1 MQGNH
6 VIMCECAYANC
17 FCFRPPRA
25 FACIKCHFFF
35 FANDETG
42 LNAKIKAEATKMLT
56 PRGGEKREKD
66 SAPGY
71 AMEKDTGFCEPQ

>member
-1 MQGNH
+1 
-6 VIMCECAYANC
+6 MCLCKLLLLSPSPR
-17 FCFRPPRA
+17 FRMHKMP
-25 FACIKCHFFF
+25 FFFF

-56 PRGGEKREKD
+56 PRGGEKREED